1 MIRQALILASGKGT
15 RMRPLTNKIPKPLVK
30 VNDISMLDRI
40 IKHVENIGI
49 EKIVI
54 NTYHLSEIMEKHI
67 NNLNNPKITISHE
80 DRFMENGGA
89 VLNALQY
96 LDNEP
101 FLLINSDIVWFEENN
116 SNSNSNTKSNLKR
129 LATEFNPKTED
140 ILMLL
145 KKKEE
150 FIGYRAKGDFDF
162 NIETK
167 TISRPHQEFDSLP
180 YAFIG
185 VQAVNPIIFKNNELP
200 EIPFLFRYFYFN
212 SDTWQENGLLNRIRG
227 IEHKGKIFH
236 VGTIEDI
243 EIAKRAIKEENLER

>member
-1 MIRQALILASGKGT
+1 MIKQALILASGKGT

-30 VNDISMLDRI
+30 VNNISMLDRI
-40 IKHVENIGI
+40 IKHLENAGI

-54 NTYHLSEIMEKHI
+54 NTYHLSEVMEQHI

-101 FLLINSDIVWFEENN
+101 FLIINSDIVWFEDDGKNETNI
-116 SNSNSNTKSNLKR
+116 KKLME
-129 LATEFNPKTED
+129 EFNPKTED

-145 KKKEE
+145 KRKEE
-150 FIGYRAKGDFDF
+150 FIGYRARGDFDF
-162 NIETK
+162 NTK
-167 TISRPHQEFDSLP
+167 TREISRPHEEFESLP

-185 VQAVNPIIFKNNELP
+185 IQAINPEIFKNQNLP
-200 EIPFLFRYFYFN
+200 EIPFKFHHFYFN
-212 SDTWQENGLLNRIRG
+212 DDIWQKNDLLNRIRG

-236 VGTIEDI
+236 VGTVQDI
-243 EIAKRAIKEENLER
+243 EITEKAIKEENLR